1 MGFSHHKN
9 VKYHIWYQKL
19 NTTNKPHA
27 PNIRVC
33 NSILDSSKLCL
44 KASEKLVGCPFFLTL
59 YPKLFHILL
68 PVNFFWVEW
77 ELVEKVFDAAQPLD
91 SCV

>member
-33 NSILDSSKLCL
+33 NSILDSSSFVTTLPQSFGEIGRVSIFLDPLSKIVPHF
-44 KASEKLVGCPFFLTL
+44 APGEFF
-59 YPKLFHILL
+59 FGGMG
-68 PVNFFWVEW
+68 V
-77 ELVEKVFDAAQPLD
+77 
-91 SCV
+91 S